1 LSTGVST
8 GHVVEG
14 GEAAMLKRAQL
25 VEPSTWVW
33 AVAVVA
39 TVIVASSVVGSVLGL
54 AWLPQYDWVARLMV
68 KVV

>member
-1 LSTGVST
+1 
-8 GHVVEG
+8 
-14 GEAAMLKRAQL
+14 MLKRAQR

-39 TVIVASSVVGSVLGL
+39 TVIVASSIVGSVLGL